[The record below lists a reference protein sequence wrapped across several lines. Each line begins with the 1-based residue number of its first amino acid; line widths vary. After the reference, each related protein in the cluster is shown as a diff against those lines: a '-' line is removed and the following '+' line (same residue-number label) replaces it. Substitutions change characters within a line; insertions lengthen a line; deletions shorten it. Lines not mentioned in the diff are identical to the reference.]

1 MQTKKM
7 RVFGGFDKLSFLNA
21 YCLLE
26 DTVESVKAGR
36 RGNVE
41 LRSKEEA
48 EAVLTEKVK
57 CLSAN
62 ISFQC
67 I

>member
-1 MQTKKM
+1 MQTKKLL
-7 RVFGGFDKLSFLNA
+7 VFRDYGKLALLNA
-21 YCLLE
+21 YGLLE
-26 DTVESVKAGR
+26 DTVASAKAGR

-41 LRSKEEA
+41 LRSKET
-48 EAVLTEKVK
+48 EAVLTEKVQ